1 MQMYDV
7 KTVAVN
13 AQVRQSYTQIAQT
26 NPGIYANRLVA
37 SKRIAQVET
46 AEVLG
51 IVK

>member
-13 AQVRQSYTQIAQT
+13 TQVRQTYTQIAET
-26 NPGIYANRLVA
+26 NPGIYANGLLTPN
-37 SKRIAQVET
+37 IAEVET
-46 AEVLG
+46 GQILG